1 MTSQADILLRETSF
15 FGVFLSWRRLCC
27 GLPIMPAYMDT
38 RRVKIELVLQ
48 KWDEDL
54 ERCISKSSHP
64 SLYHC
69 PSIYLSSLYQKH
81 QATFHPI
88 FSYLTLS
95 TYLCLYPSDAHIITS
110 KPLFLRLSQP
120 NPPQKLG
127 HSKLSNY
134 DPRWPAYSSIVHFI
148 CSHSL
153 YTRTNTRHTSCY
165 SCSPTPISHSFP
177 THPISPLLQLYHLPS
192 FPIIPAPSPMDT
204 LMTVKTISFPGL
216 SLLKLI

>member
-1 MTSQADILLRETSF
+1 
-15 FGVFLSWRRLCC
+15 
-27 GLPIMPAYMDT
+27 MPAYMDT

-120 NPPQKLG
+120 NPPQKLEDIQNC
-127 HSKLSNY
+127 LIMTQ
-134 DPRWPAYSSIVHFI
+134 DDLLTPQSSILSAPIPSTLELTPGIHPAIHVLLHPFLTPFQHI
-148 CSHSL
+148 PFPL
-153 YTRTNTRHTSCY
+153 YFNCI
-165 SCSPTPISHSFP
+165 ISHPSRLSLP
-177 THPISPLLQLYHLPS
+177 LPPWIRLWLSKQSPFLDSPS
-192 FPIIPAPSPMDT
+192 WNWSNRPSPFAN
-204 LMTVKTISFPGL
+204 LYL
-216 SLLKLI
+216 AL